1 MTKKIPLT
9 SVVDGFVNAG
19 KAVATAS
26 ANNNTTLRNGSTGSQ
41 VEDLQKALNAAGYD
55 VGGVD
60 GVYGDKTSAAV
71 KQYQKDHGLAVDGI
85 AGKDTLGSLRS
96 SSSSSSSG
104 SSPYRPYEVNAVVA
118 DGPIA
123 GATIAAGGKPKLP
136 TVPKQAPA
144 AKEPPATKAPE
155 TPKDEPPAAT
165 PPTTGGVVG
174 QPPVAPQQPFT
185 YDAFSYDPFS
195 YADYSESDIV
205 KQANALLQQHNA
217 AKPGAYQSMWQNQ
230 INDYMGR
237 IENRDPFSYDFNSDA
252 LYQLYKDNYIQQ
264 GQMAMMDTMGQ
275 AAAMTGGYGNSYAQ
289 TVGQQAYNQQ
299 LSQLNNVIPELYQM
313 AFDRYA
319 YEGQQLQDMYNMY
332 MGREEQDYGRY
343 MDSFNAWQ
351 NERDYLAGRYD
362 SERDYDYGKW
372 ETGRAQA
379 YDVYSANKSLA
390 YDEHSAGRDLA
401 WKEYLANMEKEQ
413 AAAELMAGAGDYD
426 RIAQMYGLSE
436 DELKALTDAN
446 APKGTGGGG
455 TGGAGYDNQ
464 GVGDAQIR
472 AIQEALGVTVD
483 GKWGPESQRA
493 AGGLSAAEALDAWNE
508 GKFDNTAQPPES
520 EPDATDDFTM
530 SEARRDAIYD
540 WLAHAYANAGSSFQ
554 PLQLIRGS
562 SYLKTQDERDYAES
576 LVASW
581 TAIHKK

>member
-1 MTKKIPLT
+1 MYGNKT
-9 SVVDGFVNAG
+9 
-19 KAVATAS
+19 ATA
-26 ANNNTTLRNGSTGSQ
+26 
-41 VEDLQKALNAAGYD
+41 
-55 VGGVD
+55 
-60 GVYGDKTSAAV
+60 V
-71 KQYQKDHGLAVDGI
+71 KKYQKDHGLTVDGI
-85 AGKDTLGSLRS
+85 AGKNTLGSLLS
-96 SSSSSSSG
+96 SSSSSSS
-104 SSPYRPYEVNAVVA
+104 RPSDVKIDASFVA
-118 DGPIA
+118 AGPIA
-123 GATIAAGGKPKLP
+123 GATIAAGGKPTLP

-313 AFDRYA
+313 AFERYA

-379 YDVYSANKSLA
+379 YDEYSANKSLA

-401 WKEYLANMEKEQ
+401 WKEYLTNMEKEQ
-413 AAAELMAGAGDYD
+413 AAAELMAGAGDYA

-446 APKGTGGGG
+446 APKGTGGDVPDGPE
-455 TGGAGYDNQ
+455 APGYDNEGLSESRIKELQ
-464 GVGDAQIR
+464 K
-472 AIQEALGVTVD
+472 ALGVTAD
-483 GKWGPESQRA
+483 GKWGPESREA
-493 AGGLSAAEALDAWNE
+493 ADGLGAKEAYDLLRKGAYDDPNRKP
-508 GKFDNTAQPPES
+508 GQPKE
-520 EPDATDDFTM
+520 TDDVTIP
-530 SEARRDAIYD
+530 EARRDDIYD
-540 WLAHAYANAGSSFQ
+540 WLAHAYANAGSSFR
-554 PLQLIRGS
+554 PLDLIKGS
-562 SYLKTQDERDYAES
+562 SYLKTQEERDYAES
-576 LVASW
+576 LVGSW
-581 TAIHKK
+581 IDINKK